1 MTTHLTASALRLAL
15 GGVKKRAKSRHLE
28 DAFQQQ
34 VIAQAKLMLRREVVY
49 FHVPN
54 GGYRHAR
61 EASKLRKMGVLAG
74 VPDLIF
80 IRAGAVYM
88 LELKAGKNDTTPI
101 QDATIAALTEAGAQ
115 IAVCRDMTEV
125 VAAWRKWNLCHR

>member
-1 MTTHLTASALRLAL
+1 MTTLTASALRVALA
-15 GGVKKRAKSRHLE
+15 GAHKRVKPRHLE
-28 DAFQQQ
+28 DAFQED
-34 VIAQAKLMLRREVVY
+34 VIRQARLMLRREVMF

-54 GGYRHAR
+54 GGKRNVR
-61 EASKLRKMGVLAG
+61 EAAKLKRMGVLAG

-88 LELKAGKNDTTPI
+88 LELKAGKNDTTSI

>member
-1 MTTHLTASALRLAL
+1 MTTLTASARLAL
-15 GGVKKRAKSRHLE
+15 GEVKKRAKPRHLE
-28 DAFQQQ
+28 DAFQAD
-34 VIAQAKLMLRREVVY
+34 VIRQARLMLRREVMF

-54 GGYRHAR
+54 GGKRNVR
-61 EASKLRKMGVLAG
+61 EAAKLKRMGVLAG

-101 QDATIAALTEAGAQ
+101 QKATIAALTEAGAQ
-115 IAVCRDMTEV
+115 VAVCREMGEV
-125 VAAWRKWNLCHR
+125 VAAWRKWNLCR